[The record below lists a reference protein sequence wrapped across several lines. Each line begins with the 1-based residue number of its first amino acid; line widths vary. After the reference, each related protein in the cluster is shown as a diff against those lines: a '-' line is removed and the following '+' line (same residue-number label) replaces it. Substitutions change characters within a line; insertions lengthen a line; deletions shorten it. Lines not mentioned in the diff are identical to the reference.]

1 MQNIQRSQ
9 TMNRQNSIRNLIGL
23 ACACLVLA
31 VCQTNAADSKT
42 GGHLIVHRIANFG
55 EDLVLTLSVDG
66 AHLADVAE
74 NSSYDGYLP
83 PGRHVLT
90 PMAAP
95 GSQLKTARLILTPLA
110 GREVT
115 WFYLRILDQA
125 KSRARSHSQTFERK
139 STLTLHPTHLI
150 ETEKET

>member
-1 MQNIQRSQ
+1 MQNIERNQ
-9 TMNRQNSIRNLIGL
+9 TANRQNSIRNLIGL
-23 ACACLVLA
+23 ICACLVLA

-66 AHLADVAE
+66 AHLADVGDGAT
-74 NSSYDGYLP
+74 YDGYLP

-95 GSQLKTARLILTPLA
+95 GGGDQTPTPLTVEEGQTYSYTAR
-110 GREVT
+110 REGSNVV
-115 WFYLRILDQA
+115 LSKD
-125 KSRARSHSQTFERK
+125 
-139 STLTLHPTHLI
+139 P
-150 ETEKET
+150 

>member
-1 MQNIQRSQ
+1 MKMQNIQRSQ

-66 AHLADVAE
+66 AHLADVTE
-74 NSSYDGYLP
+74 NSTYDGYLP
-83 PGRHVLT
+83 PGRHVLI

-95 GSQLKTARLILTPLA
+95 GGDDQTPTPLTLTVEEGKTYSYTARWQGSNVVLSKDP
-110 GREVT
+110 
-115 WFYLRILDQA
+115 
-125 KSRARSHSQTFERK
+125 
-139 STLTLHPTHLI
+139 
-150 ETEKET
+150 